1 MIRHIDARYLFSG
14 IVMKDIKYGV
24 HIYTIELLPRFYC
37 NALLYECL
45 LTGRLHHT
53 PGQLCNSFYCNDS
66 DYFAPVVIGPI
77 RSTYDTYF

>member
-1 MIRHIDARYLFSG
+1 MHANLFPG

-53 PGQLCNSFYCNDS
+53 PGQWSCVFPS
-66 DYFAPVVIGPI
+66 IM
-77 RSTYDTYF
+77 

>member
-45 LTGRLHHT
+45 
-53 PGQLCNSFYCNDS
+53 
-66 DYFAPVVIGPI
+66 
-77 RSTYDTYF
+77 